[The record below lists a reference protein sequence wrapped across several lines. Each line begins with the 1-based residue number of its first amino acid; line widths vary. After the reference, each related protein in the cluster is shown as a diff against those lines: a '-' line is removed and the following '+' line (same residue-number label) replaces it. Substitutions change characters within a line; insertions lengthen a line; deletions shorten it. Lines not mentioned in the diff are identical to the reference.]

1 MIINAINLRARIGKL
16 FMQRFKKFGRWILH
30 RFSLVP
36 VYENDYRKLL
46 ARLQKAETAAKWFS
60 GTSASNFEQHIQ
72 ISLNKYPMYS
82 QLQQDLVALY
92 IQMLHSSSPGFFIE
106 FGASDGITY
115 SNSYLLEKEFGW
127 KGVLAEPAR
136 GWYRDLRRNRNCIV
150 ENKCVWSSSGDLIEF
165 NEAKEG
171 EYSTIDIFSNSDNHA
186 DERWNGSKYLVETI
200 SLVELLDKNNAPQE
214 ISFLSIDTEGSE
226 FEILSSFNFE
236 KYKFNFVAVE
246 HNYSKSREQ
255 IRSLLENKGYQ
266 RILQDK
272 SEWDDWYIRVCS
284 QTESFIREIKS

>member
-1 MIINAINLRARIGKL
+1 MNLMNFRPRLDKL
-16 FMQRFKKFGRWILH
+16 FEQRYKKFGRWILS

-36 VYENDYRKLL
+36 VYQTDYRELL

-60 GTSASNFEQHIQ
+60 GTSATDFEKFIQ
-72 ISLNKYPMYS
+72 FSLHNYPMYS

-92 IQMLHSSSPGFFIE
+92 VQTLHSNSPGFFIE
-106 FGASDGITY
+106 FGASDGVTY
-115 SNSYLLEKEFGW
+115 SNSYLLETEFGW

-136 GWYRDLRRNRNCIV
+136 GWHEDLSRNRNCIV
-150 ENKCVWSSSGDLIEF
+150 ETECVWKSSGDRIEF
-165 NEAKEG
+165 NEVKEG

-186 DERWNGSKYLVETI
+186 GERRNGSKYLVETI
-200 SLVELLDKNNAPQE
+200 SLVDLLDKNNAPRE

-226 FEILSSFNFE
+226 FEILSSFDFE

-246 HNYSKSREQ
+246 HNFSNSRDQ
-255 IRSLLENKGYQ
+255 IKSLLQNKGYQ
-266 RILQDK
+266 RILHDK

-284 QTESFIREIKS
+284 QTERFISEVKS